1 MAGKS
6 KKAAGRELVSIEQ
19 ACKRLGVSKPTF
31 RKYALLWNLNRVVL
45 PGGRKVF
52 YYLDEIDDRIG
63 KLTVKEKSY

>member
-6 KKAAGRELVSIEQ
+6 KKAVGRELVSIDEG
-19 ACKRLGVSKPTF
+19 AKRLGVSKPTF

-45 PGGRKVF
+45 PGGRNVR
-52 YYLDEIDDRIG
+52 YYLDEIDDHIG